1 VIHSARIGAAMGWKM
16 RESTICLILCLGVAC
31 SDCRTRGPTRDSAT
45 LGRDGPRICDRHFDL
60 SVQRRDGE
68 TILHFRYPDLGGRI
82 AHAHQI
88 DIDRVG
94 DSQTFCSLKII
105 DLHGYTIPGSWM
117 LGTIPPNFRAEGC
130 METSF
135 RSGDYEVVVWS
146 ERFDTWRRIHVEEDG
161 RIEVRGWED
170 LSPEECEQGLKEP
183 LGP

>member
-1 VIHSARIGAAMGWKM
+1 
-16 RESTICLILCLGVAC
+16 
-31 SDCRTRGPTRDSAT
+31 
-45 LGRDGPRICDRHFDL
+45 
-60 SVQRRDGE
+60 
-68 TILHFRYPDLGGRI
+68 
-82 AHAHQI
+82 
-88 DIDRVG
+88 
-94 DSQTFCSLKII
+94 
-105 DLHGYTIPGSWM
+105 
-117 LGTIPPNFRAEGC
+117 